1 MFAER
6 SQIVRR
12 KRLKQ
17 KKISVKK
24 QKIMKS
30 KFLYLSI
37 IFFSIVSNSN
47 AQTAIPNGKVKLIE
61 FTNDSANFNIPEGK
75 AWIIYSVFS
84 DYIVDGVIKFN
95 DYEKKNLLD
104 NSLDVRIFVK
114 DLNGLEKTNYLNNT
128 YGTQLYR
135 STNASTVIPYPI
147 VFPEKTKFS
156 LVILKG
162 DIGSL
167 QLHNGKAYISFI
179 EIDN

>member
-1 MFAER
+1 MGGGMNMMQ
-6 SQIVRR
+6 SSTVPMLIVVV
-12 KRLKQ
+12 
-17 KKISVKK
+17 S
-24 QKIMKS
+24 IMI
-30 KFLYLSI
+30 LGL
-37 IFFSIVSNSN
+37 
-47 AQTAIPNGKVKLIE
+47 
-61 FTNDSANFNIPEGK
+61 
-75 AWIIYSVFS
+75 SVFWLLGQLLLGILQALQGRAAGLNIVTAGGAPGAGANVTIRGGAS
-84 DYIVDGVIKFN
+84 ITQGTEPLYIVDGVIKFN

>member
-114 DLNGLEKTNYLNNT
+114 D
-128 YGTQLYR
+128 
-135 STNASTVIPYPI
+135 
-147 VFPEKTKFS
+147 
-156 LVILKG
+156 
-162 DIGSL
+162 
-167 QLHNGKAYISFI
+167 
-179 EIDN
+179 